1 MTALYVEMNT
11 ANGVDHASN
20 LLSVQS
26 HMSWLKVKL
35 PESSVETCSG
45 VPSSSSSSSFSS
57 SSSSSEHRQST
68 SAPLG
73 MLAIY
78 HAMYM
83 SSIESAMLSH
93 NLSYSSI
100 YSLWYHIIIIITIT
114 ITITIV
120 INITARLIL
129 MRYMICKDRYSE
141 NLYWP
146 EKM

>member
-1 MTALYVEMNT
+1 MSAFYVEMNT
-11 ANGVDHASN
+11 ENDVIDASN

-35 PESSVETCSG
+35 PESPVETCSG
-45 VPSSSSSSSFSS
+45 VPSSSSSSFSS

-73 MLAIY
+73 MTIY
-78 HAMYM
+78 HAIYT
-83 SSIESAMLSH
+83 SSIKSAMLSH

-100 YSLWYHIIIIITIT
+100 YSLLYHIIIIITIT

-141 NLYWP
+141 NLCWQD
-146 EKM
+146 KM